1 MVSLINPIAGK
12 DQATGAQTAVLV
24 VKKMACSPS
33 SLSTYPLRRARGR
46 RYCAYFKKGSFPPTR
61 SSLLSLPTPPWQAL
75 EYPKI
80 LTISILLQQTKGGVH
95 FASEK
100 VCTSP

>member
-46 RYCAYFKKGSFPPTR
+46 RYCAYFKKGSFPPAR
-61 SSLLSLPTPPWQAL
+61 SSLLSLLIGRYSSDHIP
-75 EYPKI
+75 
-80 LTISILLQQTKGGVH
+80 SGVCLGLGMLG
-95 FASEK
+95 SNL
-100 VCTSP
+100 